1 MKKKKE
7 AKQDFLLEPFL
18 EPVPVEYHDDFEQI
32 LSFTQKVGWPTFV
45 NSTVAFTNF
54 LVTMWQKR
62 NPLQLIY
69 KFLKTIS
76 SGQLAFHRPQ

>member
-7 AKQDFLLEPFL
+7 AKQDFLLETFL

-45 NSTVAFTNF
+45 NSIVVFTNF
-54 LVTMWQKR
+54 LVTM
-62 NPLQLIY
+62 
-69 KFLKTIS
+69 
-76 SGQLAFHRPQ
+76 

>member
-32 LSFTQKVGWPTFV
+32 LSFTRKVGWPTFV
-45 NSTVAFTNF
+45 NSIVVFTNF
-54 LVTMWQKR
+54 LVTM
-62 NPLQLIY
+62 
-69 KFLKTIS
+69 
-76 SGQLAFHRPQ
+76 